1 MEGGFPTVAQIWQF
15 LSYPTSFSPIQGLSA
30 HGKTITGTHTH
41 TDSHTLPHSLIHTE
55 DTYVLSPPGNGFLLI
70 FENTRNRERK
80 NNLAL
85 SRKFVPLKINN
96 PSWDLDLRGEQGAL
110 FLSHISC
117 VWTWAARWQTVS
129 FVCAA
134 SVCGSIN
141 PFQWV
146 TCSLQINFLIVAL
159 NGWTYSANK
168 MLICVGKK
176 LVLTANYYFPIFTL
190 YANIS

>member
-110 FLSHISC
+110 FLSHNSC
-117 VWTWAARWQTVS
+117 VWTCKKCTTEPLADKLCHLCVQLLFVGVLILFNESPAHCKLIFLLSPWMVEHTQQTKCWYV
-129 FVCAA
+129 
-134 SVCGSIN
+134 
-141 PFQWV
+141 
-146 TCSLQINFLIVAL
+146 
-159 NGWTYSANK
+159 
-168 MLICVGKK
+168 
-176 LVLTANYYFPIFTL
+176 
-190 YANIS
+190 